1 MSELSRIAVGV
12 RRSASLRC
20 PQCGEGHLFGRFL
33 KVRDRCEVCGAD
45 NTLYPSDDAPPYLTL
60 ILVGHIFA
68 PLIFWLDAAWQ
79 PSMWLI
85 LAISLPA
92 IAAVTLAM
100 LPYMKG
106 AVVGFAWATGVTRET
121 ARQ

>member
-1 MSELSRIAVGV
+1 MSEPSKIAIGV
-12 RRSASLRC
+12 RRGISLRC
-20 PQCGEGHLFGRFL
+20 PQCGQGHLFQRFL
-33 KVRDRCEVCGAD
+33 KVCDQCEVCGAD
-45 NTLYPSDDAPPYLTL
+45 NTLHPSDDAPPYLTL

-79 PSMWLI
+79 PSVWLI